1 MVATNGNAVS
11 EFCFDTGKLSLTFVD
26 NDTWV
31 ISYFM
36 KVTLLTYPF
45 FYAEYPFKED
55 TVRVCIDRVCD
66 IKCQYEYEF

>member
-26 NDTWV
+26 NDTRV

-36 KVTLLTYPF
+36 KVMLLTYPF

-55 TVRVCIDRVCD
+55 TVWVCIDRVCG
-66 IKCQYEYEF
+66 IKCQYDYEF

>member
-31 ISYFM
+31 ISYFI
-36 KVTLLTYPF
+36 KVMLLTYPF

-55 TVRVCIDRVCD
+55 TVWVCIDRVCG
-66 IKCQYEYEF
+66 IKCQYDYEF